1 MTTLRFHARYPVQG
15 SPSEVDGRRP
25 TDFSQTAL
33 TLEEDRYTHDREY
46 PMQREALLPHRVE
59 EWRYPIYGVLSHG
72 VRSPTTVRLYI
83 IAVSR
88 RNKILSL
95 PARHRSMSP

>member
-1 MTTLRFHARYPVQG
+1 MALRDINTPVTIPTSIIKSRTIVRIAVNGMTTLRFHARYPVQG
-15 SPSEVDGRRP
+15 SLSEVDGRRP

-72 VRSPTTVRLYI
+72 VR
-83 IAVSR
+83 
-88 RNKILSL
+88 
-95 PARHRSMSP
+95 

>member
-15 SPSEVDGRRP
+15 SLSEVDGRRP

-46 PMQREALLPHRVE
+46 PNAARGATLLTYRVE
-59 EWRYPIYGVLSHG
+59 EAEVSDL
-72 VRSPTTVRLYI
+72 RSTKPWGQEVPQPFVYT
-83 IAVSR
+83 
-88 RNKILSL
+88 
-95 PARHRSMSP
+95 